1 MALRRWTPDQVRGD
15 DWSRVTLDE
24 AQRLDATDSL
34 AFTRERF
41 RLPEAVIYLDGN
53 SLGALP
59 RAAPDGLANTV
70 ERQWGDDLI
79 ASWNRHGWI
88 DWPTRIA
95 TKLAPIVGAK
105 PNELLIADSTSVCLF
120 KLLAAAARARPDRK
134 TILAQ
139 ERDFPTDLYVAQ
151 GLADMLGLRV
161 KAVDPDEVERGIDRD
176 TAVVTLTHFDYRSAA
191 FYDMRAINR
200 AAQEAGALVVWDL
213 SHSAGAIELDL
224 NDSGAELAVGC
235 GYKYLN
241 GGPGAPAF
249 LYVAEHIQEKLQN
262 PLQGW
267 MGHAEPF
274 AFVDDYRP
282 AEGMLKFLTGTPSI
296 LALAALEAGLATF
309 DGIAMRDLA
318 AKSRSLS
325 QLFID
330 EVETRCGSDVH
341 LASPPDPA
349 QRGSHVV
356 FAHPDGY
363 AIMQALI
370 ERGVIG
376 DFRAPDLMR
385 FGFAPLYNTH
395 ADMVRAAE
403 ILADILE
410 TREWDQPRFKERAKV
425 T

>member
-1 MALRRWTPDQVRGD
+1 MTA
-15 DWSRVTLDE
+15 DE
-24 AQRLDATDSL
+24 AQQLDASDPL
-34 AFTRERF
+34 GFARERF
-41 RLPEAVIYLDGN
+41 RLPEGVIYLDGN

-59 RAAPDGLANTV
+59 AAAAAALAGTA
-70 ERQWGDDLI
+70 ERQWGEDLI
-79 ASWNRHGWI
+79 ASWNKHGWI

-95 TKLAPIVGAK
+95 AKLAPIVGAK

-120 KLLAAAARARPDRK
+120 KLLAAAAQARPGRT
-134 TILAQ
+134 TILTQ
-139 ERDFPTDLYVAQ
+139 KRNFPTDLYVAQ
-151 GLADMLGLRV
+151 GLAEMLGLML
-161 KAVDPDEVERGIDRD
+161 KAVEPDEIIGSIDAD
-176 TAVVTLTHFDYRSAA
+176 TAGVTITHVDYRSAA
-191 FYDMRAINR
+191 FYDMRAVNGAAR
-200 AAQEAGALVVWDL
+200 AAGALIVWDL

-224 NDSGAELAVGC
+224 NGAGVELAIGC

-249 LYVAEHIQEKLQN
+249 LYVAEALQDELRS

-282 AEGMLKFLTGTPSI
+282 AQGVLKFLTGTPSI

-309 DGIAMRDLA
+309 DGIAMRDVA

-325 QLFID
+325 QRFID
-330 EVETRCGSDVH
+330 EVEARCGGDVR
-341 LASPPDPA
+341 LASPRDPM

-356 FAHPDGY
+356 FAHPEGY
-363 AIMQALI
+363 AVMQALI
-370 ERGVIG
+370 ARGVIG

-385 FGFAPLYNTH
+385 FGFASLYNSH
-395 ADMVRAAE
+395 VEIVRAAE
-403 ILADILE
+403 ALADILA
-410 TREWDQPRFKERAKV
+410 TREWDQPRFKQRSKV